1 MLENKLVSPAIS
13 DNRTDDL
20 RASFDLHE
28 VNEKLAN
35 SDATQIIA
43 WAHEAFGDGLV
54 MTSSFG
60 AQAALMLHLVT
71 RVVPDIPVIFIDTGY
86 HFPETYQFTD
96 DLAERLNLNLKVFQ
110 ATISPSY
117 MEAKHGKL
125 WEQGETDEEI
135 IANLNKYD
143 RLRKVEPMQRALRDL
158 EANSWLAGLRGQQ
171 TSHRSG
177 LQTVVKQD
185 GRFKVHPILTW
196 SQKDVYEYLKK
207 NDLPTHP
214 LYEQGYKS
222 IGDWHST
229 RPIGADEDERAGR
242 FKGLKQECG
251 LHLPTSPE
259 EGESRDA
266 SML

>member
-1 MLENKLVSPAIS
+1 MSPAIS
-13 DNRTDDL
+13 DHRSEEVRATIDL
-20 RASFDLHE
+20 PE
-28 VNEKLAN
+28 VNEQLNGK
-35 SDATQIIA
+35 DATEIIA
-43 WAHEAFGDGLV
+43 WAYENFESNLV

-71 RVVPDIPVIFIDTGY
+71 RVVPNIPVIFIDTGY
-86 HFPETYQFTD
+86 HFAETYQFAD
-96 DLAERLNLNLKVFQ
+96 DLAERLNLNLKIYQ
-110 ATISPSY
+110 ANISPAY

-125 WEQGETDEEI
+125 WEAGETDDEI
-135 IANLNKYD
+135 VANLNKYD
-143 RLRKVEPMQRALRDL
+143 RLRKVEPMQRALSEL
-158 EANSWLAGLRGQQ
+158 EAASWLAGLRGQQ

-177 LQTVVKQD
+177 LQTVAKQD
-185 GRFKVHPILTW
+185 GRYKVHPILTW
-196 SQKDVYEYLKK
+196 SQKDVYEYLKA

-251 LHLPTSPE
+251 LHLPTSQE